1 MIRFRLVPH
10 ALLPGVEI
18 VEIWRDKELVGA
30 IYPNQPSSV
39 LINSFYFE
47 CVGYE
52 STPTGQ
58 KDPGAYRILFGKR
71 RDT

>member
-1 MIRFRLVPH
+1 MIHFRLVPH

-30 IYPNQPSSV
+30 IYPDQPSSL
-39 LINSFYFE
+39 LINSFYLE

-52 STPTGQ
+52 SKSAGK
-58 KDPGAYRILFGKR
+58 KDPGSCRVLFGKR